1 MGDGFFT
8 GYRKNIIE
16 PDEVLVSI
24 LFPYTTKDQHFLA
37 YKQAKRRDDDIAI
50 VNLALNVE
58 FEPGTSIVKYL
69 NMSFGGKSIKES
81 FIIHEIRSSNFFF
94 PNLRN
99 GSNCCNDTKNVCTC
113 HWRIL
118 G

>member
-24 LFPYTTKDQHFLA
+24 LFPYTNEDQHFLA

-58 FEPGTSIVKYL
+58 FESGTNIVKYL
-69 NMSFGGKSIKES
+69 NMAFGGKLIEFGS
-81 FIIHEIRSSNFFF
+81 FIIHEIGLVIIFFQ
-94 PNLRN
+94 
-99 GSNCCNDTKNVCTC
+99 S
-113 HWRIL
+113 
-118 G
+118 